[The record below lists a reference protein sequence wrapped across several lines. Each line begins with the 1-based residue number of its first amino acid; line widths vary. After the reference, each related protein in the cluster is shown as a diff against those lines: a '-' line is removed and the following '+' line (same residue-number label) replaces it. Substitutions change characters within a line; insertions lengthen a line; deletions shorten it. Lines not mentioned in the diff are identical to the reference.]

1 MCPYTTG
8 YNCKCTIRSQSKLK
22 TVCHVYLQIQVITSS
37 STSCCV
43 IPDRTG
49 LKTKEETYWDAHV
62 CGVPH
67 NRNYHLIH
75 LNKFTPTFP
84 ATVYLT
90 TAGISVKLQIILNK
104 QKSVSSLMR
113 TSEVMSLKQSLF
125 SKIRCRR
132 LWYFHLNSN
141 YSFLCNSFFFYLL
154 KLVIRF
160 SARNFIFLF
169 SLFEEKN
176 HVDTEAGGELGQSV

>member
-1 MCPYTTG
+1 MKLWRTPDWERELRPKMCPTG

-22 TVCHVYLQIQVITSS
+22 TFCHVYLQIQVITSS

-49 LKTKEETYWDAHV
+49 LKTEEETYWDAHV
-62 CGVPH
+62 GGVPH
-67 NRNYHLIH
+67 NRNYYLIH

-113 TSEVMSLKQSLF
+113 TSKVMSLKKPLF

-132 LWYFHLNSN
+132 L
-141 YSFLCNSFFFYLL
+141 
-154 KLVIRF
+154 
-160 SARNFIFLF
+160 
-169 SLFEEKN
+169 
-176 HVDTEAGGELGQSV
+176 